1 MIVRVGKRVDNV
13 YRRGVYLLNQSK
25 PKSPMIL
32 VTGGTGFL
40 GREIVGRLLHSRP
53 SERIGL
59 LVRPAPGVTAE
70 DRVLRLLGELFGAD
84 DAARHAE
91 RVEVIA
97 GDVAEEDFGIGSG
110 AFKELAS
117 RTAEIYH
124 SAATTALN
132 EEISVAQRIN
142 IGGTEQILRLAKSAP
157 TVKLNHISTAYV
169 AGNTSAIVEP
179 SALDLSRPFRNAYE
193 RTKAEAE
200 ALVRDASSELNICI
214 FRPSII
220 VGDSVTG
227 ETSAF
232 NVIYIP
238 AKLIVKGFFLRFPAL
253 PHIPFDVVPVDYVAD
268 AIVYLSG
275 LEHQS
280 GTCYHLSAGL
290 GRESSPW
297 EILEQLIGTFNKYR
311 RRGRSRLLMPTLV
324 PPEVMTL
331 AHSSFSAAMKVLE
344 RMVCERL
351 NVFRQTVPFIPY
363 MLDNPRFDTTLTERA
378 LGGARPPLFANY
390 AELLFRYCLET
401 DWGKKPWTNPANLPA
416 WQHRSTLR
424 AA

>member
-1 MIVRVGKRVDNV
+1 M
-13 YRRGVYLLNQSK
+13 LNHSNSQ
-25 PKSPMIL
+25 SPMIL

-40 GREIVGRLLHSRP
+40 GREIVGRLLLSRP
-53 SERIGL
+53 DARVGL
-59 LVRPAPGVTAE
+59 LVRPAPGVSAE
-70 DRVLRLLGELFGAD
+70 DRVARLLTELFGAS
-84 DAARHAE
+84 DARSLSN

-97 GDVAEEDFGIGSG
+97 GDVAEEDFGIGRG
-110 AFKELAS
+110 EFQALAS
-117 RTAEIYH
+117 RTTEIFH

-142 IGGTEQILRLAKSAP
+142 IGGTEQVLKLARSSTLSQPAR
-157 TVKLNHISTAYV
+157 LNHISTAYV
-169 AGNTSAIVEP
+169 AGNSSAIVQP
-179 SALDLSRPFRNAYE
+179 STLDLSLSFRNAYE

-200 ALVRDASSELNICI
+200 ALVRDASSDINTCI

-253 PHIPFDVVPVDYVAD
+253 PHTPFDVVPVDYVAD

-275 LEHQS
+275 LSHSS

-324 PPEVMTL
+324 PPEVMAL

-351 NVFRQTVPFIPY
+351 NVFRQTIPFIPY
-363 MLDNPRFDTTLTERA
+363 MLDNPRFDTTLTEQA

-416 WQHRSTLR
+416 WRDRNTLG
-424 AA
+424 ALG

>member
-1 MIVRVGKRVDNV
+1 
-13 YRRGVYLLNQSK
+13 
-25 PKSPMIL
+25 MIL

-40 GREIVGRLLHSRP
+40 GREIVGRLLLSRP
-53 SERIGL
+53 NERIGL
-59 LVRPAPGVTAE
+59 LVRPAPGVSAA
-70 DRVLRLLGELFGAD
+70 DRVARLLNELFGQD
-84 DAARHAE
+84 DAAAYTN

-97 GDVAEEDFGIGSG
+97 GDVAEDEFGIGS
-110 AFKELAS
+110 AEFQSLAS
-117 RTAEIYH
+117 RTDEIFH

-142 IGGTEQILRLAKSAP
+142 IGGTEQVLRLAKQANRSP
-157 TVKLNHISTAYV
+157 LNSVRLNHISTAYV
-169 AGNTSAIVEP
+169 AGNSHAIVQP
-179 SALDLSRPFRNAYE
+179 STLDLSLSFRNAYE

-200 ALVRDASSELNICI
+200 ALVRDASQDISTCI

-275 LEHQS
+275 LQHAS

-297 EILEQLIGTFNKYR
+297 EILEQLISTFNKYR

-324 PPEVMTL
+324 PAEVMTL
-331 AHSSFSAAMKVLE
+331 AHSSFAVAMKVLE

-363 MLDNPRFDTTLTERA
+363 MLGNPRFDTTLTERA
-378 LGGARPPLFANY
+378 MGGTRPPLFANY

-416 WQHRSTLR
+416 WRYRHGIGLLE
-424 AA
+424 